1 VAGRASCGPCRPQA
15 SSDAWK
21 PEPVIY
27 REEVLGL
34 LFGVADIS
42 DTLDKLYKLLGGE
55 DVEEE
60 DDAF

>member
-1 VAGRASCGPCRPQA
+1 
-15 SSDAWK
+15 
-21 PEPVIY
+21 VID